1 METDVHPLEI
11 SSLTLMPL
19 PRSCSSSSENTS
31 LSQSIPV
38 PNMKNLQLTP
48 LPTPGTILDYPD
60 PSLIESEDVNL
71 PNTRMTLRKDDIRST
86 TSVSQSSDVTSS
98 LPASSVIVTSHKET
112 GDCQNTINMEI
123 EPVNEEGSKISP
135 EFLVDEFG
143 IQETAVF
150 ATTSTPSEFQ
160 DISGFN
166 KQSNMSS
173 SAVISRPGSLDTVS
187 SNNETTTTTSA
198 SKNGV
203 LSSTLMSTS
212 TGSSDLSPPLA
223 VSIKL
228 DESENQYLQV
238 YGVVLSTPKARRVSS
253 VVKELSE
260 RITKGEAGTWFHKLL
275 LLDHIDQVQQ
285 KIVKWIHDVDEQIEG
300 KMI

>member
-19 PRSCSSSSENTS
+19 PRSCSSSSENTL
-31 LSQSIPV
+31 LSQSIPDS
-38 PNMKNLQLTP
+38 NMKNLQLTP
-48 LPTPGTILDYPD
+48 LPPPGTILDYSD
-60 PSLIESEDVNL
+60 PSLIESEDVTL
-71 PNTRMTLRKDDIRST
+71 PNTRMTLRKDNIRST
-86 TSVSQSSDVTSS
+86 TPVSQSSDVTSS

-112 GDCQNTINMEI
+112 GDSQNTINMEI
-123 EPVNEEGSKISP
+123 EPVNEQGSKISP

-173 SAVISRPGSLDTVS
+173 AVISHPGSLDTVS
-187 SNNETTTTTSA
+187 SNNETITTTSA

-203 LSSTLMSTS
+203 LSSALMSSS
-212 TGSSDLSPPLA
+212 TGSSDLSSPLA

-228 DESENQYLQV
+228 DESENQHLQV
-238 YGVVLSTPKARRVSS
+238 YGVVLSSPKARRVSS

-260 RITKGEAGTWFHKLL
+260 RITKGDAGTWFHKLL
-275 LLDHIDQVQQ
+275 LLDHIDLVQQ

-300 KMI
+300 KRI